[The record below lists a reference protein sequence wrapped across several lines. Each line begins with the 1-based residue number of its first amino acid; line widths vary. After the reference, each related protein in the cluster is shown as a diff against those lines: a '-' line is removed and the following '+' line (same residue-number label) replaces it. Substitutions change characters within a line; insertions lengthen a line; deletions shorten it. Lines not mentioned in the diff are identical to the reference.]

1 MHVSTPLSQSVPPSP
16 SLTMSTSLFSMSLP
30 QDPCWGVGSLVK
42 GRKLKESARGC
53 GGDEPSVCGWSRNL
67 GTQLHFRMWHLPVT
81 CFICNGRPCISFW
94 HVLGWKRNIRPVC
107 VGVSSSTTE
116 RVLQRFVLK
125 LSTSWSISPTSPV
138 AEFFLTLARILIS
151 CENLYWW
158 MRWRP
163 LRSMLSVG

>member
-1 MHVSTPLSQSVPPSP
+1 MFPCHSLNLSHPLLPRPCPRVC
-16 SLTMSTSLFSMSLP
+16 SLCPHPKIPAEWWTVTH
-30 QDPCWGVGSLVK
+30 
-42 GRKLKESARGC
+42 KESACGC

-81 CFICNGRPCISFW
+81 FFICNGRPCISSW
-94 HVLGWKRNIRPVC
+94 HMLGWKRNIRPVC
-107 VGVSSSTTE
+107 VGVSSSATE
-116 RVLQRFVLK
+116 RVLWRFVLK

-138 AEFFLTLARILIS
+138 AEFFLTLARMLIS

-163 LRSMLSVG
+163 LRSMLSVS